1 VVKDK
6 NVLLVLGC
14 KDRELTKKRVNFAES
29 KIKNSDNIKIIFSGT
44 KEEVR
49 WMKEFSHLKAIPE
62 DESETTPENLISSK
76 KLIGNCE
83 KVWIITDK
91 SHAFRTR
98 YLSRKI
104 LRGKTI
110 EVIGIK
116 MSAIYMIK
124 QIYYEF
130 PRLIKHIYELG

>member
-6 NVLLVLGC
+6 NAFIVLGC
-14 KDRELTKKRVNFAES
+14 KDKELTKKRVEFAES
-29 KIKNSDNIKIIFSGT
+29 KLKDSNDFKVIFSGT
-44 KEEVR
+44 KEEVG
-49 WMKEFSHLKAIPE
+49 WMKEFSKLKAIPE
-62 DESETTPENLISSK
+62 DESETTPENIISSK

-83 KVWIITDK
+83 KVWIVTDK

-98 YLSRKI
+98 YLARKI